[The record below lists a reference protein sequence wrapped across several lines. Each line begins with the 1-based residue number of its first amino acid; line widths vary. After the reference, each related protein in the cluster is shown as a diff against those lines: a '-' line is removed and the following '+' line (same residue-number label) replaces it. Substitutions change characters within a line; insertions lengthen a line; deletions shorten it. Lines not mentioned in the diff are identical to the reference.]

1 MFTKPIA
8 IAGLA
13 VAVIAAAGAGAYLAV
28 RQNAVSLQPAASR
41 LTPDMSEVDMTEA
54 VVSNVTPAEP
64 LEPATA
70 VPATSTPE
78 PVAAA
83 ESAATPAASP
93 GAIEPAAPSVPVEPA
108 RPPVPTEP
116 KVTPAAADT
125 SSSAEA
131 AAQATSTNAPVGS
144 APDRTATT
152 AAASTSAPVGSAPDG
167 TATTAAA
174 STNAPVGSAPDRT
187 ATTAA
192 ASTSAPVGSAPDGTA
207 TTAADPPPV
216 QTASVDLPAIDGWSR
231 PEDATNR
238 DAPATLEPVAA
249 GPTGTSLVETA
260 ATGDAAPVFI
270 EYELA
275 ADSVIGLQVDTA
287 VSTRTARVEDPVE
300 ARVTRN
306 VLVGDQ
312 VAVPAGARMLGSVV
326 LVEQGGQLKDASRLG
341 VRFHTLVM
349 DGGPRLPVL
358 TETIYRTGQ
367 PEGRDSVAKIGGAAV
382 GGAILGAIFGGSR
395 GAAIGGSIGAAGGT
409 AAALNNDAEPATLP
423 PGTMLT
429 VRLSQ
434 PVIVTVEP

>member
-83 ESAATPAASP
+83 ESAAAPAASP
-93 GAIEPAAPSVPVEPA
+93 VAIEPAAPPVPVEPA
-108 RPPVPTEP
+108 TPPVPTEP
-116 KVTPAAADT
+116 TVTPAAADT

-131 AAQATSTNAPVGS
+131 TAQATDAAVASTG
-144 APDRTATT
+144 
-152 AAASTSAPVGSAPDG
+152 AAAAN
-167 TATTAAA
+167 
-174 STNAPVGSAPDRT
+174 TNAPVGSAPDRT

-238 DAPATLEPVAA
+238 DAPATLEPVEA

-260 ATGDAAPVFI
+260 AAGDAAPVFI

-306 VLVGDQ
+306 VLVADQ